1 MFFRTEEIQHLSTLN
16 AQSEEE
22 RKIEL
27 FPKDCERGLMLIFN
41 KHSEYYFESLIIK
54 NENEE
59 PRVEEHKQAYVDGV
73 CEVFIYVPM
82 DEEKKNAI
90 CLFTRNEQGVYLTL
104 WNRILGDVYIC
115 NHSKDTMF
123 FKTED
128 QEELIEQYEV
138 IKVFD
143 NGL

>member
-1 MFFRTEEIQHLSTLN
+1 
-16 AQSEEE
+16 
-22 RKIEL
+22 
-27 FPKDCERGLMLIFN
+27 
-41 KHSEYYFESLIIK
+41 
-54 NENEE
+54 
-59 PRVEEHKQAYVDGV
+59 
-73 CEVFIYVPM
+73 M